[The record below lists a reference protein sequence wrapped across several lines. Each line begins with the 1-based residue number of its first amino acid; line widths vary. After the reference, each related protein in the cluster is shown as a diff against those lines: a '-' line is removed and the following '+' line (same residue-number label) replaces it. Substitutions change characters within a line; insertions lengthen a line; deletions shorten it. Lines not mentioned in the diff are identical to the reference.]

1 MKNKLIHD
9 SILCKVVLFLHFT
22 TCHTNKP
29 MMQFTTKTE
38 LPIGELHITHESNMI
53 LIGSCFAGNIGSKL
67 SERKFRIDANP
78 FGVQYNPMSIASVL
92 KRISSGEPF
101 GECSEEIF
109 EHNGQWHSIM
119 HHSDF
124 SDSSKGGLLVKINS
138 RLRQAHNAAKG
149 CDLVIVTLGTAYAYS
164 RKSDGRI
171 VGNCHKLP
179 AREFNRRLLGID
191 EIVAELGNVIEIY
204 RRVNRNVKFLFT
216 ISPIRHLRDG
226 AHDNQKSKSTLLLAV
241 DELIKRYSCCY
252 YFPAYEI
259 VLDELRDYR
268 FYADD
273 MLHPSAVAVK
283 YIWECFDK
291 CYFSDATRELNSNVE
306 EITRGLE
313 HRPFDAESDGY
324 RKFIGSLVDKIN
336 YLTKRH
342 PGLDFGKEIR
352 ECNTLLKR

>member
-1 MKNKLIHD
+1 
-9 SILCKVVLFLHFT
+9 
-22 TCHTNKP
+22 

-92 KRISSGEPF
+92 KRIASGEPF

-124 SDSSKGGLLVKINS
+124 SDSSKGGLLGKINS

-204 RRVNRNVKFLFT
+204 RRVNGNVKFLFT

-241 DELIKRYSCCY
+241 DELITRYSCCH

-324 RKFIGSLVDKIN
+324 RRFIGSLVDKIN
-336 YLTKRH
+336 NLTKRH